1 MLKFAHF
8 VIDDKFIPDSIKCF
22 DGAKLT
28 CNSYYYIKENNAEL
42 QFLDSNK
49 VKVISKQVAADI
61 LSNTSIDVVC
71 LHSLYSLP
79 FDLIC
84 MINKNIKVIWYA
96 WGFDLYSNPAPTG
109 PLLDIG
115 EKIMPI
121 TKSLHPS
128 ERWKT
133 KLLKKSKELIKKTLG
148 LSSDITSDKVFSA
161 LNRIDYFSGVFENEF
176 DMLSE
181 SQPLFRAK
189 KVIQNYIHP
198 EEFKLEDIDMP
209 IKLTGHN
216 ILLGNSATYHINHVD
231 IMYQI
236 KDYVDVTAK
245 IITPLSYQ
253 IVPAYV
259 EQVIKEGKRLFG
271 DNFVPLKGYLPF
283 DEYTKIM
290 NSCDSLILGQKQQAA
305 TCNCLTAMWNGLK
318 LFLPEDSMNYQYY
331 SQLGFVVFS
340 IEKDFS
346 KKPMLSKDDIMH
358 NRILIE
364 KLYSYRAWVRDLQNT
379 IELLETDIVEKNN
392 NAYE

>member
-28 CNSYYYIKENNAEL
+28 CNTYYYVKENNYEL
-42 QFLDSNK
+42 QFLDPHK
-49 VKVISKQVAADI
+49 VKVVSKQAAADI
-61 LSNTSIDVVC
+61 LSNNGIDVVC

-79 FDLIC
+79 FELIC
-84 MINKNIKVIWYA
+84 SIKKNIKVIWYA

-109 PLLDIG
+109 PLLNIG
-115 EKIMPI
+115 ERIMPI
-121 TKSLHPS
+121 TKTLHPS
-128 ERWKT
+128 EKWKA
-133 KLLKKSKELIKKTLG
+133 KLLKKSKAMIKNVLG
-148 LSSDITSDKVFSA
+148 FSSNITSSEVYAA

-176 DMLSE
+176 DMLYA
-181 SQPLFRAK
+181 SQPQFRAK

-198 EEFKLEDIDMP
+198 EEFRLEDIDMP
-209 IKLTGHN
+209 VNLTDHN

-231 IMYQI
+231 IMHQI
-236 KDYVDVTAK
+236 KGYVDATAK
-245 IITPLSYQ
+245 IIAPLSYQ
-253 IVPAYV
+253 IVPTYV

-318 LFLPEDSMNYQYY
+318 LFLPEDSMNYRYY
-331 SQLGFVVFS
+331 SQLGFIVFS
-340 IEKDFS
+340 VEKDFS
-346 KKPMLSKDDIMH
+346 KKPVLSKDDIMH
-358 NRILIE
+358 NRKLIE
-364 KLYSYRAWVRDLQNT
+364 KLYSYRAWVRDLQNS
-379 IELLETDIVEKNN
+379 IDLLEKDIANN
-392 NAYE
+392 K